1 MQVVTK
7 LDVPFFDYTTPEMR
21 GAAFQDAIHD
31 LRARTWLADGPFGSI
46 VLDRE
51 AVEFFLKRKD
61 AVFPGTPMTEMLGID
76 DGPVREVIERN
87 LLTSEG
93 EHHRRLRAFV
103 NPSLSAR
110 AIERYRPAMRE
121 LLTELVT
128 GLEPHGRCEFVSAIA
143 KVYPARVIA
152 TVIGAPLEDAERLH
166 YFSHG
171 SEGVFNVGTMV
182 LEPEEVERAVIDFYA
197 YLEELVERRR
207 TEPGDDLLSTLL
219 AGRNGDRL
227 SDRELINLVLN
238 LMAGGVDPATSQLSH
253 CVRLFAEHPSE
264 WQRLREQPE
273 LVPEAVAE
281 VLRHETI
288 VPFTPRV
295 LQDDVVFRDVLF
307 PAGTIL
313 MLCMSTAVRERDD
326 EGNRCPFEIEPEGE
340 HPRELG
346 FGLGTHYCVG
356 ANLGRAVVEE
366 GLAVLTSRFATIELD
381 GEPQYGPVTGIYGFE
396 GLPIRF
402 TVA

>member
-1 MQVVTK
+1 MQVLTK

-21 GAAFQDAIHD
+21 GGAFQEAIHD
-31 LRARTWLADGPFGSI
+31 LRARTWLADGPFGCI
-46 VLDRE
+46 ILDRE

-76 DGPVREVIERN
+76 GGPVREVIERN

-103 NPSLSAR
+103 NPALSAR
-110 AIERYRPAMRE
+110 AVERYRPAMRE
-121 LLTELVT
+121 HLNDLLDAV
-128 GLEPHGRCEFVSAIA
+128 EPHGRCEFVGAIA

-152 TVIGAPLEDAERLH
+152 TVIGAPPDDAERLH

-171 SEGVFNVGTMV
+171 SEGVFNVATMV
-182 LEPEEVERAVIDFYA
+182 QEPEEVERACVDFYA
-197 YLEELVERRR
+197 YLEELVDRRR
-207 TEPGDDLLSTLL
+207 AEPGDDLLSALL

-253 CVRLFAEHPSE
+253 CVRLLAEHPSE
-264 WQRLREQPE
+264 WRRLREQPE

-295 LQDDVVFRDVLF
+295 LMDDVVFRDVLF
-307 PAGTIL
+307 PAGTIV
-313 MLCMSTAVRERDD
+313 MLSMHTAVRERDE
-326 EGNRCPFEIEPEGE
+326 EGNPCPFEIEPGRE

-356 ANLGRAVVEE
+356 ANLGRAVIEE
-366 GLAVLTSRFATIELD
+366 GVAVLTSRFATIELD
-381 GEPQYGPVTGIYGFE
+381 GDPRYGPVTGIYGFE
-396 GLPIRF
+396 ELPIRF